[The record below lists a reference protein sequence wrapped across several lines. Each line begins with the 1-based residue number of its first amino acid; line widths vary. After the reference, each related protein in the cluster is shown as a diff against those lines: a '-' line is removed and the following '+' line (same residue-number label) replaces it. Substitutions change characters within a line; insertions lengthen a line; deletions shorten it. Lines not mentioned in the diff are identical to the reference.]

1 MRETSIRGPFM
12 RYLKYF
18 RSCGSCVIALALT
31 GLGLPAIAQDKAT
44 LGGNHLSAIVV
55 YANAHNG
62 DVGAYK
68 GRHFRVTGEFSHMDH
83 SNDYAAGQR
92 TDNARSF
99 EIIVTSQ
106 VATPPGV
113 DDIYVGCLL
122 SKDHPYAKLADSFP
136 LGQDPKEFSSSTF
149 TLDGVIGDLDYEAD
163 AADAQLNLK
172 RGCTVEKK

>member
-1 MRETSIRGPFM
+1 
-12 RYLKYF
+12 
-18 RSCGSCVIALALT
+18 
-31 GLGLPAIAQDKAT
+31 
-44 LGGNHLSAIVV
+44 
-55 YANAHNG
+55 
-62 DVGAYK
+62 
-68 GRHFRVTGEFSHMDH
+68 MDH